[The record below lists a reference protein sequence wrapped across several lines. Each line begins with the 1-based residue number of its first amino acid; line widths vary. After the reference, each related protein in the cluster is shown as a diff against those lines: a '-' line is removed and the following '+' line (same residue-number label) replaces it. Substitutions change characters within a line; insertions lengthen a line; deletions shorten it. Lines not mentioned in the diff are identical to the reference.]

1 MDSFRK
7 QAKLRRKNE
16 TPQDRKRQS
25 SLGPE
30 FVQFM
35 DNICWFLSPEGIS
48 SCKAAIRA
56 VQTPRKRAK
65 LGQNE
70 TSESGILKVA
80 RLLPPQDRANFIE
93 LAADMFDD
101 MLLLRAPVN
110 IELSK

>member
-7 QAKLRRKNE
+7 KAKHRRKNE

-35 DNICWFLSPEGIS
+35 DNLCWFLSPEGIS

-56 VQTPRKRAK
+56 VQPPRKRAK
-65 LGQNE
+65 LGQYEN
-70 TSESGILKVA
+70 SESGILKVA
-80 RLLPPQDRANFIE
+80 RLLPLQDRANFIE

-101 MLLLRAPVN
+101 MPLLRAPMDV
-110 IELSK
+110 ESSK